1 MKARLEKD
9 FLEDIS
15 LETDNIA
22 QFTRGMSDAEDLID
36 NKMAGYACVR
46 SLEVIGEA
54 AKNISAETRR
64 KHPEIEWQK
73 IIGMR
78 DVLSHGYFGVDWD
91 VIWKTIKENIPDL
104 KKKMEQIVGEK

>member
-1 MKARLEKD
+1 MKKRLERD

-15 LETDNIA
+15 RETDNIG

-54 AKNISAETRR
+54 AKNVSAETKR
-64 KHPEIEWQK
+64 KNHGIAWQK
-73 IIGMR
+73 IAGMR
-78 DVLSHGYFGVDWD
+78 DVLSHGYFGVDWE
-91 VIWKTIKENIPDL
+91 VIWKTVSEDVPVL
-104 KKKMEQIVGEK
+104 REKIRKILG